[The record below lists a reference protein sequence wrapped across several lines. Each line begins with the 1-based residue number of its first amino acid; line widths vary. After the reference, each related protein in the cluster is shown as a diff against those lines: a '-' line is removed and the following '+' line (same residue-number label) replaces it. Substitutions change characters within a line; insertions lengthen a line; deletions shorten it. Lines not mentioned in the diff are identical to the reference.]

1 MFHFHISSFQSD
13 EDEVESEN
21 VLSDLVN
28 YIQPVHFKS
37 FEHSE
42 SENINLY
49 MRPTYVKI
57 SHYSKSVNK
66 PSLSCVRTFEQV
78 QGGTA
83 CEKLNGQYQT
93 YYKSVPAILIQT
105 RRNKIVT
112 KQARL
117 QVSSCIKFTRQKMI
131 SCKNQKL
138 LKT

>member
-1 MFHFHISSFQSD
+1 MFHFHIPSFQGD

-49 MRPTYVKI
+49 MRPTDVKI
-57 SHYSKSVNK
+57 SHCSKSVNK

-78 QGGTA
+78 QGRTV
-83 CEKLNGQYQT
+83 L
-93 YYKSVPAILIQT
+93 
-105 RRNKIVT
+105 
-112 KQARL
+112 
-117 QVSSCIKFTRQKMI
+117 
-131 SCKNQKL
+131 
-138 LKT
+138 